1 MQQRCLRSNLMDH
14 IALMQKSWGLTE
26 KIATGQKVI
35 ESRWYNVKYAP
46 WGRISPG
53 DSIYFKNTG
62 EPITIQAE
70 VEKVLYFSDL
80 TPKRVQTILVQYGKE
95 IGIDEPDIP
104 KFFGMFKHK
113 RYCIL
118 IYLKHAQHITPFEIN
133 KQGFGTMSS
142 WISVESIAK
151 IKA

>member
-1 MQQRCLRSNLMDH
+1 MDH
-14 IALMQKSWGLTE
+14 IAIMQKTWGLTE
-26 KIATGQKVI
+26 KIVTGQKTI

-53 DSIYFKNTG
+53 DTIYFKNSS
-62 EPITIQAE
+62 EPVTIQAE

-80 TPKRVQTILVQYGKE
+80 TPARVHTILEQYSKD
-95 IGIDEPDIP
+95 IGIEEPDIP
-104 KFFGMFKHK
+104 KFFKMFKHK

-118 IYLKHAQHITPFEIN
+118 IYLKHAQHIPPFEIN
-133 KQGFGTMSS
+133 KQGFGAMSS
-142 WISVESIAK
+142 WICEEHISK

>member
-1 MQQRCLRSNLMDH
+1 MDH
-14 IALMQKSWGLTE
+14 IAIMQKSWGFTE

-35 ESRWYNVKYAP
+35 ESRWYNIKYAP
-46 WGRISPG
+46 WGRISSG

-62 EPITIQAE
+62 EPITIKAE

-80 TPKRVQTILVQYGKE
+80 IPDRIQTIFEHYGKDM
-95 IGIDEPDIP
+95 GIDEPDRP
-104 KFFGMFKHK
+104 KFFEMFKHK

-118 IYLKHAQHITPFEIN
+118 IYLKDAHHIQPFEIN

-142 WISVESIAK
+142 WMSVESIAK
-151 IKA
+151 IRV

>member
-1 MQQRCLRSNLMDH
+1 MDH
-14 IALMQKSWGLTE
+14 IAIMQKSWGFTE
-26 KIATGQKVI
+26 KIATGQKTI

-46 WGRISPG
+46 WGGISPG

-70 VEKVLYFSDL
+70 VKKVKYFSDL
-80 TPKRVQTILVQYGKE
+80 TPKRVQTILEHYGKE
-95 IGIDEPDIP
+95 IGIDEQEIA
-104 KFFGMFKHK
+104 KFFEMFKHK
-113 RYCIL
+113 SYCIL
-118 IYLKHAQHITPFEIN
+118 IYLKGARYIEPFEIN

-142 WISVESIAK
+142 WISVESITK

>member
-1 MQQRCLRSNLMDH
+1 MDH
-14 IALMQKSWGLTE
+14 IAIMQKSWGLTG
-26 KIATGQKVI
+26 KIAAGQKTI
-35 ESRWYNVKYAP
+35 ESRWYNIKYAP

-53 DSIYFKNTG
+53 DTIHFKNSG

-80 TPKRVQTILVQYGKE
+80 TPEKVQIILERYGKD
-95 IGIDEPDIP
+95 IGIEEPDIP
-104 KFFGMFKHK
+104 KFLARFKRK

-118 IYLKHAQHITPFEIN
+118 IYLKHAQCIQPFEIN

-142 WISVESIAK
+142 WICVEHISK